1 MLNETFSVIFKH
13 CAWRILISNLQATKT
28 KIQTTKKNKSESN
41 EVIKSQNSWGATMDW
56 FDVELVCRD
65 HLNWYCQKTLV
76 EESFIFF
83 LFLNY
88 GGDETSKVSYFVV
101 RQESYNCATYSNQK
115 NGYIMKVVWKKT
127 KKSHIKITCKIFP
140 IFLFFFFL
148 ISNNIFEAC
157 FLTRKLILRF

>member
-1 MLNETFSVIFKH
+1 MES
-13 CAWRILISNLQATKT
+13 WRILISNLQATKT

-56 FDVELVCRD
+56 LDVELVCRD

-76 EESFIFF
+76 EESFIF

-115 NGYIMKVVWKKT
+115 KWLHHESCLKKAKKVSYKNYMQNF
-127 KKSHIKITCKIFP
+127 SHFS
-140 IFLFFFFL
+140 LFFMF
-148 ISNNIFEAC
+148 INIF
-157 FLTRKLILRF
+157 

>member
-1 MLNETFSVIFKH
+1 MES
-13 CAWRILISNLQATKT
+13 WRILISNLQATKT

-65 HLNWYCQKTLV
+65 HLNWYCQNTLV
-76 EESFIFF
+76 EESFIF

-115 NGYIMKVVWKKT
+115 KWLHHESCLKKDKKVSYKNYMQNF
-127 KKSHIKITCKIFP
+127 SHFS
-140 IFLFFFFL
+140 LFFF
-148 ISNNIFEAC
+148 
-157 FLTRKLILRF
+157 

>member
-1 MLNETFSVIFKH
+1 MES
-13 CAWRILISNLQATKT
+13 WRILISNLQATKT

-76 EESFIFF
+76 EESFIF

-115 NGYIMKVVWKKT
+115 KWLHHESCLKKDKKVSYKNYMQNF
-127 KKSHIKITCKIFP
+127 SHFS
-140 IFLFFFFL
+140 LFFP
-148 ISNNIFEAC
+148 ISNNIF
-157 FLTRKLILRF
+157 

>member
-1 MLNETFSVIFKH
+1 MES
-13 CAWRILISNLQATKT
+13 WRILISNLQATKT
-28 KIQTTKKNKSESN
+28 KIQTTKKNKSESK

-56 FDVELVCRD
+56 LDVELVCRD

-76 EESFIFF
+76 EESFIF

-115 NGYIMKVVWKKT
+115 NGYIMKVVWKKP
-127 KKSHIKITCKIFP
+127 KKSNIKITCKIFP
-140 IFLFFFFL
+140 IFLFFL
-148 ISNNIFEAC
+148 ISNNIF
-157 FLTRKLILRF
+157 

>member
-1 MLNETFSVIFKH
+1 MES
-13 CAWRILISNLQATKT
+13 WRILISNLQATKT
-28 KIQTTKKNKSESN
+28 KIQTTKKNKSESK
-41 EVIKSQNSWGATMDW
+41 EVIKSQNSCGATMDW

-76 EESFIFF
+76 EESFIF

-115 NGYIMKVVWKKT
+115 KWLHHESCLKKDKKVSYKNYMQNF
-127 KKSHIKITCKIFP
+127 SHFSLF
-140 IFLFFFFL
+140 FLGFFFL
-148 ISNNIFEAC
+148 ISNNIF
-157 FLTRKLILRF
+157 

>member
-1 MLNETFSVIFKH
+1 MKWSK
-13 CAWRILISNLQATKT
+13 AKILEEQPWIDWMWNWFVATT
-28 KIQTTKKNKSESN
+28 WIGIAKKRWLKSRS
-41 EVIKSQNSWGATMDW
+41 
-56 FDVELVCRD
+56 
-65 HLNWYCQKTLV
+65 
-76 EESFIFF
+76 FF

-140 IFLFFFFL
+140 IFLFFL
-148 ISNNIFEAC
+148 ISNNIF
-157 FLTRKLILRF
+157 